1 MGIPSRGIHGL
12 REAGLSMSTAVI
24 QVPFEIVQKWQ
35 EIVNI
40 IAEII
45 HVPSALVMKAEPPNI
60 KVFVSSESNGNPY
73 ERDELAP
80 LNTGLY
86 CETVMK
92 TRQSLLVPDALR
104 DEEWKSNPDIKLGMI
119 SYLGFPV
126 TWPDGQIFGTI
137 CVLDKKENSYSEL
150 YRKFVLQCRDVLQ
163 ADLRTLARL
172 SGELTRSEAY
182 LEEAQRLSHTGSFG
196 WRVSTGEIVWSKESF
211 RIFGYDQSLA
221 VTLDMVLQRAHP
233 EDRALTQTT
242 LDRASRDGKDFDYE
256 YRLLMPDGSIKHV
269 HVAAHAVGDQA
280 DQLEFIGAVM
290 DVTEARR
297 VEEQMHQA
305 RADLAHVA
313 RVTTLGELT
322 AAIAHEI
329 NQPLTTLVTQGRACL
344 RWLAHEPPNL
354 GEGRSSVEAMIDSGI
369 RAAEVISRLRAM
381 MKKSAPHRDLLN
393 INDAILAVIALVG
406 PEAQRNRV
414 LLRTELSN
422 DLPLVLGDRIQLQQ
436 VILNLIMN
444 AIEAMRGI
452 DQTQRKV
459 LVVSRKDESKGAL
472 VEVQDSGAGLEGL
485 ALDRLFDAFYTTKPD
500 GLGIG
505 LAVSRTII
513 ESHGGKLRA
522 LPSVPRGAVFQFQL
536 PTNGEVIEQP
546 L

>member
-1 MGIPSRGIHGL
+1 
-12 REAGLSMSTAVI
+12 MSTAVI
-24 QVPFEIVQKWQ
+24 QVPFEIIQKWQ

-45 HVPSALVMKAEPPNI
+45 HVPSALIMKVEPPNI

-73 ERDELAP
+73 EVDELAP

-137 CVLDKKENSYSEL
+137 CVLDKKENSYSDL
-150 YRKFVLQCRDVLQ
+150 YRKFLLQCRDVLQ
-163 ADLRTLARL
+163 ADLRALARL
-172 SGELTRSEAY
+172 SGELARSEAY

-221 VTLDMVLQRAHP
+221 VTLDMLLQRAHP
-233 EDRALTQTT
+233 EDRALVQTT
-242 LDRASRDGKDFDYE
+242 LNRASMDGKDFDYE
-256 YRLLMPDGSIKHV
+256 YRLLMPDDSIKHV
-269 HVAAHAVGDQA
+269 HVVAHAVGDQA

-297 VEEQMHQA
+297 VEEQVHRA

-329 NQPLTTLVTQGRACL
+329 NQPLTALVTQGSACL
-344 RWLAHEPPNL
+344 RWLARDPPNL
-354 GEGRSSVEAMIDSGI
+354 EKGRSLVEAMVSSGM

-381 MKKSAPHRDLLN
+381 MKKSPPYRDLLN
-393 INDAILAVIALVG
+393 INDAILAVIALVDA
-406 PEAQRNRV
+406 EAQRNRV

-422 DLPLVLGDRIQLQQ
+422 DMPLVLGDRIQLQQ

-444 AIEAMRGI
+444 AIEAVREI

-472 VEVQDSGAGLEGL
+472 VEVQDSGVGLEGV
-485 ALDRLFDAFYTTKPD
+485 ALDRFFDAFYTTKPD
-500 GLGIG
+500 GMGIG
-505 LAVSRTII
+505 LTVSRTII
-513 ESHGGKLRA
+513 ESHGGQLRA
-522 LPSVPRGAVFQFQL
+522 LPNVPTGAVFQFQL

>member
-1 MGIPSRGIHGL
+1 
-12 REAGLSMSTAVI
+12 MSTAVI

-40 IAEII
+40 IAEMI
-45 HVPSALVMKAEPPNI
+45 HVPSALIMKVEPPNI

-104 DEEWKSNPDIKLGMI
+104 DDEWKSNPDIKLGMI

-150 YRKFVLQCRDVLQ
+150 YRKFLLQCRDVLQ
-163 ADLRTLARL
+163 ADLRALARL
-172 SGELTRSEAY
+172 SGELARSEAY

-196 WRVSTGEIVWSKESF
+196 WKVSTGEIVWSKESF

-221 VTLDMVLQRAHP
+221 VTLDMLLQRAHP
-233 EDRALTQTT
+233 EDRALVQTT
-242 LDRASRDGKDFDYE
+242 LDRASMDGRDFDYE
-256 YRLLMPDGSIKHV
+256 YRLLMPDDSIKHV
-269 HVAAHAVGDQA
+269 HVVAHAVRDQA
-280 DQLEFIGAVM
+280 DQLEFIGAIM

-297 VEEQMHQA
+297 VEEQVHRA

-329 NQPLTTLVTQGRACL
+329 NQPLTALVTQGSACL
-344 RWLAHEPPNL
+344 RWLACEPPNL
-354 GEGRSSVEAMIDSGI
+354 GRGRSSVEAMINSGI

-381 MKKSAPHRDLLN
+381 IEKSPPRRDLLN

-406 PEAQRNRV
+406 AEAQRNRV

-444 AIEAMRGI
+444 AIEAVRQI
-452 DQTQRKV
+452 DQTHRKV
-459 LVVSRKDESKGAL
+459 LVVSRKAESKGAL
-472 VEVQDSGAGLEGL
+472 VEVQDSGAGLEGV

-500 GLGIG
+500 GMGIG

-513 ESHGGKLRA
+513 ESHGGQLRA
-522 LPSVPRGAVFQFQL
+522 LPNVPKGAVFQFQL

-546 L
+546 P

>member
-1 MGIPSRGIHGL
+1 VGTPSRGIHGI
-12 REAGLSMSTAVI
+12 REAALSMSTALV

-40 IAEII
+40 IAEIV
-45 HVPSALVMKAEPPNI
+45 HVPSALVMKVEPPNI
-60 KVFVSSESNGNPY
+60 KVFLSSESNGNPY

-104 DEEWKSNPDIKLGMI
+104 DEAWKSNPDIKLGMI

-163 ADLRTLARL
+163 ADLRSLARL

-196 WRVSTGEIVWSKESF
+196 WRISTGEIVWSKESF
-211 RIFGYDQSLA
+211 RIFGFDQSLA
-221 VTLDMVLQRAHP
+221 VTLDMVLERVHP
-233 EDRALTQTT
+233 EDRDLVQTT
-242 LDRASRDGKDFDYE
+242 LGRASRDRKDFDYE

-269 HVAAHAVGDQA
+269 NVAAHSVGDQA

-329 NQPLTTLVTQGRACL
+329 NQPLSALVTQGSACL
-344 RWLAHEPPNL
+344 RWLAQEPPNL
-354 GEGRSSVEAMIDSGI
+354 GEGRSSVEAMINSGI
-369 RAAEVISRLRAM
+369 RAAEVVTRLRAM
-381 MKKSAPHRDLLN
+381 MKKSPLHKDLLN

-406 PEAQRNRV
+406 AEAQRNRV

-444 AIEAMRGI
+444 AIEAMKGI

-459 LVVSRKDESKGAL
+459 LVVSRKDEPNGAL

-500 GLGIG
+500 GMGIG
-505 LAVSRTII
+505 LAVSRRII
-513 ESHGGKLRA
+513 ESHGGQLRA
-522 LPSVPRGAVFQFQL
+522 LPNVPKGAVFRFQL
-536 PTNGEVIEQP
+536 PSNVDHSP
-546 L
+546 

>member
-1 MGIPSRGIHGL
+1 
-12 REAGLSMSTAVI
+12 MSTAVI

-45 HVPSALVMKAEPPNI
+45 HVPSALIMKVEPPNI

-150 YRKFVLQCRDVLQ
+150 YRKFLLQCRDVLQ
-163 ADLRTLARL
+163 ADLRALARL
-172 SGELTRSEAY
+172 SGELARSEAY

-221 VTLDMVLQRAHP
+221 VTLDMLLQRAHP
-233 EDRALTQTT
+233 EDRALVQTT
-242 LDRASRDGKDFDYE
+242 LDRASMDGKDFDYE
-256 YRLLMPDGSIKHV
+256 YRLLMPDDSIKHV
-269 HVAAHAVGDQA
+269 HVVAHAVGDQA

-297 VEEQMHQA
+297 VEEQVHRA

-329 NQPLTTLVTQGRACL
+329 NQPLTALVTQGSACL
-344 RWLAHEPPNL
+344 RWLARDPPNL
-354 GEGRSSVEAMIDSGI
+354 EKARSLVEAMVSSGM

-381 MKKSAPHRDLLN
+381 MKKSPPYRDLLN
-393 INDAILAVIALVG
+393 INDAILAVIALVDA
-406 PEAQRNRV
+406 EAQRNRV

-422 DLPLVLGDRIQLQQ
+422 DMPLVLGDRIQLQQ

-444 AIEAMRGI
+444 AIEAVREI

-472 VEVQDSGAGLEGL
+472 VEVQDSGVGLEGV
-485 ALDRLFDAFYTTKPD
+485 ALDRFFDAFYTTKPD
-500 GLGIG
+500 GMGIG
-505 LAVSRTII
+505 LTVSRTII
-513 ESHGGKLRA
+513 ESHGGQLRA
-522 LPSVPRGAVFQFQL
+522 LPNVPKGAVFQFQL

>member
-1 MGIPSRGIHGL
+1 
-12 REAGLSMSTAVI
+12 MSTALI
-24 QVPFEIVQKWQ
+24 QVPLEIVQKWQ

-40 IAEII
+40 IAEIV
-45 HVPSALVMKAEPPNI
+45 HVPSALVMKVEPPNI
-60 KVFVSSESNGNPY
+60 KVFLSSESNGNPY
-73 ERDELAP
+73 ERNELAP

-104 DEEWKSNPDIKLGMI
+104 DETWKSNPDIKLGMI

-163 ADLRTLARL
+163 ADLKALARL
-172 SGELTRSEAY
+172 SGELIRSEAY

-211 RIFGYDQSLA
+211 RIFGYSQSLA
-221 VTLDMVLQRAHP
+221 VTPDMILERVHP
-233 EDRALTQTT
+233 EDRALVQTT
-242 LDRASRDGKDFDYE
+242 LGRASRDGKDFDYE
-256 YRLLMPDGSIKHV
+256 HRLLMPDGSIKHV
-269 HVAAHAVGDQA
+269 NVAAHAVGDQA
-280 DQLEFIGAVM
+280 DRLEFIGAVM

-297 VEEQMHQA
+297 VEEQMHRA
-305 RADLAHVA
+305 RAELAHVA

-329 NQPLTTLVTQGRACL
+329 NQPLGALVNEGSACL
-344 RWLAHEPPNL
+344 RWLTQEPPNL
-354 GEGRSSVEAMIDSGI
+354 EEGRSSIEAMIDNGI
-369 RAAEVISRLRAM
+369 RAAEVVTRLRAM
-381 MKKSAPHRDLLN
+381 MKKSPPHRDLLN

-406 PEAQRNRV
+406 AEAQRNRV

-422 DLPLVLGDRIQLQQ
+422 DLPLILGDRIQLQQ
-436 VILNLIMN
+436 VILNLVMN
-444 AIEAMRGI
+444 AIEAMREI
-452 DQTQRKV
+452 DPTQRKV

-472 VEVQDSGAGLEGL
+472 VEVQDWGAGLEGL

-500 GLGIG
+500 GMGIG

-513 ESHGGKLRA
+513 ESHGGQLRA
-522 LPSVPRGAVFQFQL
+522 LPNAPKGAVFRFRL
-536 PTNGEVIEQP
+536 PTDGEVIEQP